1 MTPLPGGTL
10 GAADSRG
17 VDIIQNCEVTGIQV
31 TNGEVTGVD
40 TTRGVIKAG
49 KVALA
54 VAGNSTVLADM
65 AGIRLPISTHPL
77 QALVSEPIKP
87 IIDSVVMSNA
97 VHAYVSQTDK
107 GELIIGAGI
116 DSYSGYGMRGSY
128 SVVEET
134 VEAVVEMFP
143 IFSRLRLLRH
153 WGRSRGHLPRREPDY
168 REDSSEGTVR
178 KLWLGH
184 GRIQVNARVWV
195 GIRAHDRAGPA
206 PRAKCPVYAGQVRH
220 GRAYRRARGGGG
232 GALRIGTRSCCT

>member
-1 MTPLPGGTL
+1 M
-10 GAADSRG
+10 
-17 VDIIQNCEVTGIQV
+17 
-31 TNGEVTGVD
+31 
-40 TTRGVIKAG
+40 
-49 KVALA
+49 
-54 VAGNSTVLADM
+54 
-65 AGIRLPISTHPL
+65 

-153 WGRSRGHLPRREPDY
+153 WGGAVDICPDASPIIGKTPVKGLY
-168 REDSSEGTVR
+168 VNCGWGTGGFKSTPGSGWVYAHTIAQDQPHE
-178 KLWLGH
+178 L
-184 GRIQVNARVWV
+184 NA
-195 GIRAHDRAGPA
+195 
-206 PRAKCPVYAGQVRH
+206 PVYTGQVRH
-220 GRAYRRARGGGG
+220 GRTDRRARGGGG
-232 GALRIGTRSCCT
+232 GALRIGTRLCCI